1 MKKTNLLALIFYL
14 ILINIY
20 AVSAQAESI
29 SEINMFPATKTVIQK
44 YPDYA
49 VGTIKPTSVPEN
61 SRIIIAKYKDNI
73 CVSAEIREYLTDTE
87 SFNITNDIDTVKIML
102 WDSLNGMKPISQ
114 AEVITTKA
122 TTDAEKKVE
131 EISKKLITEK
141 NTNVITYKTEENE
154 PRAIIWTKGI
164 QAPLMAEFKR
174 ETEITDPSYS
184 FLYVGQEKGK
194 GWYDV
199 NKSRPEEDSRDRT
212 MCFAAVS
219 ANQLHWWLDQ
229 NKDNIDKY
237 LNNLANGELTSEQQQ
252 KISKLQEL
260 RNSFNGQSDSGIYKL
275 FKNYFY
281 NYSANANL
289 LNDFFINGYQ
299 VNTKGYVNSPSFF
312 EMDSRGGFFHDVFEK
327 KILTDR
333 LSAGDY
339 KAFKQCVID
348 YMQDGQSIGIV
359 HQTPTQ
365 GMTHIITLWG
375 IEIDSKNEITA
386 LFVTDS
392 DDYEQKY
399 IGMKRMYLK
408 KNSSGYP
415 IISTKMTD
423 NNSGA
428 KIIELVPLSLG
439 IDDWNDFINKSE

>member
-1 MKKTNLLALIFYL
+1 
-14 ILINIY
+14 
-20 AVSAQAESI
+20 
-29 SEINMFPATKTVIQK
+29 
-44 YPDYA
+44 
-49 VGTIKPTSVPEN
+49 
-61 SRIIIAKYKDNI
+61 
-73 CVSAEIREYLTDTE
+73 
-87 SFNITNDIDTVKIML
+87 
-102 WDSLNGMKPISQ
+102 MKPISQ

-199 NKSRPEEDSRDRT
+199 NKSRPDEDSRDRT

-312 EMDSRGGFFHDVFEK
+312 EMDS
-327 KILTDR
+327 
-333 LSAGDY
+333 
-339 KAFKQCVID
+339 
-348 YMQDGQSIGIV
+348 
-359 HQTPTQ
+359 
-365 GMTHIITLWG
+365 
-375 IEIDSKNEITA
+375 
-386 LFVTDS
+386 
-392 DDYEQKY
+392 
-399 IGMKRMYLK
+399 
-408 KNSSGYP
+408 
-415 IISTKMTD
+415 
-423 NNSGA
+423 
-428 KIIELVPLSLG
+428 
-439 IDDWNDFINKSE
+439 

>member
-1 MKKTNLLALIFYL
+1 MKKTNLLSLIFYL

-61 SRIIIAKYKDNI
+61 SRIIIAKYKNNI
-73 CVSAEIREYLTDTE
+73 CINAEIRGYLTDTE
-87 SFNITNDIDTVKIML
+87 SFEIADDIDTVKIMV
-102 WDSLNGMKPISQ
+102 WDSLYGMKPISQ

-122 TTDAEKKVE
+122 ITNAEKKVE
-131 EISKKLITEK
+131 EISQKLITKK
-141 NTNVITYKTEENE
+141 NANVITYKTEENE
-154 PRAIIWTKGI
+154 PRAVIWTKGI

-229 NKDNIDKY
+229 NKDNIDTY
-237 LNNLANGELTSEQQQ
+237 LNSLTNGDLTSEKQQ
-252 KISKLQEL
+252 KISQLQEL
-260 RNSFNGQSDSGIYKL
+260 RNSYNSQSNSGIYKL
-275 FKNYFY
+275 FKNYFA

-289 LNDFFINGYQ
+289 LDDFFINGYQ
-299 VNTKGYVNSPSFF
+299 VNNTGKVNSPDFF
-312 EMDSRGGFFHDVFEK
+312 KMDSRGGFFYDVFEK

-333 LSAGDY
+333 LYVGDY
-339 KAFKQCVID
+339 NAFKKWVIY

-359 HQTPTQ
+359 HQTPTP

-375 IEIDSKNEITA
+375 IEIDSNNEITA

-392 DDYEQKY
+392 DDYEQEY

-439 IDDWNDFINKSE
+439 IDDWNDFINQAE

>member
-1 MKKTNLLALIFYL
+1 MKKTNLLSLIFYL

-61 SRIIIAKYKDNI
+61 SRIIIAKYKNNI
-73 CVSAEIREYLTDTE
+73 CINAEIRGYLTNTE
-87 SFNITNDIDTVKIML
+87 SFEIADDIDTVKIMV
-102 WDSLNGMKPISQ
+102 WDSLYGMKPISQ

-122 TTDAEKKVE
+122 ITNAEKKVE
-131 EISKKLITEK
+131 EISQKLITKK
-141 NTNVITYKTEENE
+141 NANVITYKTEENE
-154 PRAIIWTKGI
+154 PRAVIWTKGI

-229 NKDNIDKY
+229 NKDNIDTY
-237 LNNLANGELTSEQQQ
+237 LNSLTNGDLTSEKQQ
-252 KISKLQEL
+252 KISQLQEL
-260 RNSFNGQSDSGIYKL
+260 RNSYNSQSNSGIYKL
-275 FKNYFY
+275 FKNYFA
-281 NYSANANL
+281 NYSANADL
-289 LNDFFINGYQ
+289 LDDFFINGYQ
-299 VNTKGYVNSPSFF
+299 VNNTGKVNSPDFF
-312 EMDSRGGFFHDVFEK
+312 KMDSRGGFFYDVFEK

-333 LSAGDY
+333 LYVGDY
-339 KAFKQCVID
+339 NAFKKWVIY

-375 IEIDSKNEITA
+375 IEIDSNNEITA

-392 DDYEQKY
+392 DDYEQEY

-439 IDDWNDFINKSE
+439 IDDWNDFINKAE

>member
-1 MKKTNLLALIFYL
+1 MKKTNLLSLIFYL

-29 SEINMFPATKTVIQK
+29 SEINIFPATKTVIQK

-61 SRIIIAKYKDNI
+61 SRIIIAKYKNNI
-73 CVSAEIREYLTDTE
+73 CINAEIRGYLTDTE
-87 SFNITNDIDTVKIML
+87 SFEIADDIDTVKIMV
-102 WDSLNGMKPISQ
+102 WDSLYGMKPISQ

-122 TTDAEKKVE
+122 ITNAEKKVE
-131 EISKKLITEK
+131 EISQKLITKK
-141 NTNVITYKTEENE
+141 NANVITYKTEENE
-154 PRAIIWTKGI
+154 PRAVIWTKGI

-229 NKDNIDKY
+229 NKDNIDTY
-237 LNNLANGELTSEQQQ
+237 LNSLTNGDLTSEKQQ
-252 KISKLQEL
+252 KISQLQEL
-260 RNSFNGQSDSGIYKL
+260 RNSYNSQSNSGIYKL
-275 FKNYFY
+275 FKNYFA

-289 LNDFFINGYQ
+289 LDDFFINGYQ
-299 VNTKGYVNSPSFF
+299 VNNTGKVNSPDFF
-312 EMDSRGGFFHDVFEK
+312 KMDSRGGFFYDVFEK

-333 LSAGDY
+333 LYVGDY
-339 KAFKQCVID
+339 NAFKKWVIY

-375 IEIDSKNEITA
+375 IEIDSNNEITA

-392 DDYEQKY
+392 DDYEQEY

-439 IDDWNDFINKSE
+439 IDDWNDFINKAE

>member
-1 MKKTNLLALIFYL
+1 MKKTNLLSLIFYL

-29 SEINMFPATKTVIQK
+29 SEINIFPATKTVIQK

-49 VGTIKPTSVPEN
+49 VGTIKLTSVPEN
-61 SRIIIAKYKDNI
+61 SRIIIAKYKNNI
-73 CVSAEIREYLTDTE
+73 CINAEIRGYLTDTE
-87 SFNITNDIDTVKIML
+87 SFEIADDIDTVKIMV
-102 WDSLNGMKPISQ
+102 WDSLYGMKPISQ

-122 TTDAEKKVE
+122 ITNAEKKVE
-131 EISKKLITEK
+131 EISQKLITKK
-141 NTNVITYKTEENE
+141 NANVITYKTEENE
-154 PRAIIWTKGI
+154 PRAVIWTKGI

-229 NKDNIDKY
+229 NKDNIDTY
-237 LNNLANGELTSEQQQ
+237 LNSLTNGDLTSEKQQ
-252 KISKLQEL
+252 KISQLQEL
-260 RNSFNGQSDSGIYKL
+260 RNSYNSQSNSGIYKL
-275 FKNYFY
+275 FKNYFA

-289 LNDFFINGYQ
+289 LDDFFINGYQ
-299 VNTKGYVNSPSFF
+299 VNNTGKVNSPDFF
-312 EMDSRGGFFHDVFEK
+312 KMDSRGGFFYDVFEK

-333 LSAGDY
+333 LYVGDY
-339 KAFKQCVID
+339 NAFKKWVIY

-365 GMTHIITLWG
+365 GMTQVSCL
-375 IEIDSKNEITA
+375 
-386 LFVTDS
+386 L
-392 DDYEQKY
+392 
-399 IGMKRMYLK
+399 RR
-408 KNSSGYP
+408 
-415 IISTKMTD
+415 
-423 NNSGA
+423 
-428 KIIELVPLSLG
+428 
-439 IDDWNDFINKSE
+439 

>member
-1 MKKTNLLALIFYL
+1 MKKTNLLSLIFYL

-61 SRIIIAKYKDNI
+61 SRIIIAKYMNNI
-73 CVSAEIREYLTDTE
+73 CINAEIRGYLTDTE
-87 SFNITNDIDTVKIML
+87 SFEITNDIDTVKIMV
-102 WDSLNGMKPISQ
+102 WDSLYGMKPISQ

-122 TTDAEKKVE
+122 ITDAEKKVE
-131 EISKKLITEK
+131 EISQKLITEK
-141 NTNVITYKTEENE
+141 NANVITYKTEENE
-154 PRAIIWTKGI
+154 PRAVIWTKGI

-229 NKDNIDKY
+229 NKDNIDTY
-237 LNNLANGELTSEQQQ
+237 LNSLTNGELTSEKQQ

-260 RNSFNGQSDSGIYKL
+260 RNSYNSQSNSGIYKL
-275 FKNYFY
+275 FKNYFA

-289 LNDFFINGYQ
+289 LDDFFINGYQ
-299 VNTKGYVNSPSFF
+299 VNNTGKVNSPDFF
-312 EMDSRGGFFHDVFEK
+312 KMDSRGGFFYDVFEK

-333 LSAGDY
+333 LYAGDY
-339 KAFKQCVID
+339 NAFKQWVIY

-375 IEIDSKNEITA
+375 IEIDSNNEITA

-392 DDYEQKY
+392 DDYEQEY

-439 IDDWNDFINKSE
+439 IDDWNDFINKAE

>member
-1 MKKTNLLALIFYL
+1 MKKTILLSLTSFL
-14 ILINIY
+14 ILMNIY
-20 AVSAQAESI
+20 VVSVQ
-29 SEINMFPATKTVIQK
+29 SENLNTYHATKTAIQK

-49 VGTIKPTSVPEN
+49 VGTIKLTSVPEN

-229 NKDNIDKY
+229 NKDSIDTY
-237 LNNLANGELTSEQQQ
+237 LNNLANRELTYEKQQ
-252 KISKLQEL
+252 KISQLQKL

-275 FKNYFY
+275 FKNYFE

-289 LNDFFINGYQ
+289 LDDFFINGYE
-299 VNTKGYVNSPSFF
+299 VNTTGNVNSPDFF
-312 EMDSRGGFFHDVFEK
+312 KMDSRGGFFYDVFEK

-333 LSAGDY
+333 LSAGNY

-365 GMTHIITLWG
+365 GMTQVSCL
-375 IEIDSKNEITA
+375 
-386 LFVTDS
+386 L
-392 DDYEQKY
+392 
-399 IGMKRMYLK
+399 RR
-408 KNSSGYP
+408 
-415 IISTKMTD
+415 
-423 NNSGA
+423 
-428 KIIELVPLSLG
+428 
-439 IDDWNDFINKSE
+439 